1 MDRRLLRWDC
11 EFMRAPT
18 LVVLGLVLGLAAAG
32 PALAQGC
39 VSSPEANKQL
49 VLDFYRLGLVEL
61 QPRTAFE
68 SFVSPE
74 FVEHKPDVPGGTREA
89 TIAFLE
95 GLIAEVPEPRWEIL
109 RSVADDDLVF
119 IHARFSPAPGVGHYA
134 LADLFRVE
142 NCRIVEHW
150 DVVAPPVTDGVN
162 PNPRF

>member
-1 MDRRLLRWDC
+1 M
-11 EFMRAPT
+11 
-18 LVVLGLVLGLAAAG
+18 
-32 PALAQGC
+32 
-39 VSSPEANKQL
+39 
-49 VLDFYRLGLVEL
+49 
-61 QPRTAFE
+61 
-68 SFVSPE
+68 
-74 FVEHKPDVPGGTREA
+74 
-89 TIAFLE
+89 
-95 GLIAEVPEPRWEIL
+95 IAEVPEPRWEIL